1 MAKSNWTVDAVHSS
15 VDFSIRHLMVT
26 NVKGSFHEFS
36 ANIEADANDL
46 TDASIEFV
54 IQLDSID
61 TRNADRD
68 AHLKTADFFDTAQ
81 FPNMTFQSTG
91 ISKIGDGEYNVT
103 GNVTLHG
110 VTKSETFAVTFEGVA
125 KDPWGNEKAGFSAV
139 GSLKRADYG
148 LTYNAALETGG
159 VMLGD
164 QVKFTL
170 DIQAAKA

>member
-1 MAKSNWTVDAVHSS
+1 MTKSTWTLDATHSS

-26 NVKGSFHEFS
+26 NVKGSFHDFT

-46 TDASIEFV
+46 TDASIEFSV
-54 IQLDSID
+54 ALASIN

-68 AHLKTADFFDTAQ
+68 AHLKTADFFDVENN
-81 FPNMTFQSTG
+81 PNLTFKST
-91 ISKIGDGEYNVT
+91 KITKKSNGEYDVT
-103 GNVTLHG
+103 GDVNLHG
-110 VTKSETFAVTFEGVA
+110 VTKTETFAVTFEGSA

-139 GSLKRADYG
+139 GSLKRSDYG

-164 QVKFTL
+164 QVKISL